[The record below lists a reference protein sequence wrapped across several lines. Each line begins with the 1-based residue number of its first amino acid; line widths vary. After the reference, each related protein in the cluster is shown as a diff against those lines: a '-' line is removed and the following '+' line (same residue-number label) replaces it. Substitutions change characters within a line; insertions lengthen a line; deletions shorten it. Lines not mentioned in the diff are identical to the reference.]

1 MYYQV
6 NATFVCLMTS
16 KDKYAKL
23 HNVKIQVGIVKDRT
37 FLQITSMP
45 GTIFSWN

>member
-6 NATFVCLMTS
+6 NATFVCFMAS

-23 HNVKIQVGIVKDRT
+23 HNVKIQVGIVKDRKI
-37 FLQITSMP
+37 LQTTSMP

>member
-6 NATFVCLMTS
+6 NATFVCFMAST
-16 KDKYAKL
+16 DKYANL
-23 HNVKIQVGIVKDRT
+23 HNVKIQVGIVKNRKI
-37 FLQITSMP
+37 LQTTSMP